1 MSEPWLT
8 RKMHVPVAY
17 CLRRMKEY
25 SPDVSQY
32 QEAVSIF
39 VPLPG
44 LNLEISPQNTIKL
57 KTILLLQCN
66 QYILFYNAQDRKKAT
81 AKAQKPPRLLG

>member
-8 RKMHVPVAY
+8 LKMHVHVAY

-32 QEAVSIF
+32 REAASTF

-44 LNLEISPQNTIKL
+44 LNLEISPWNTIEL
-57 KTILLLQCN
+57 KTIVLLQCN
-66 QYILFYNAQDRKKAT
+66 QYIPFYDAQDRKKAT
-81 AKAQKPPRLLG
+81 AKAQKPP